1 MILSQIQI
9 LKKYYINNKYY
20 SLVNLKKNFSNKI
33 NFKTTSLLLLFFI
46 KQTYI
51 FILIYVILIIYHLSL
66 SLQFKY

>member
-20 SLVNLKKNFSNKI
+20 SLVNFKKNFSNKI